1 MEIFDTPFGSLQLA
15 RVPLR
20 PKQPLRAW
28 DAADG
33 YVLSHLAEQPLPDG
47 GSIVLVGDS
56 FGALAC
62 SLRSHDPIVVNES
75 AAGAAAVLENLSR
88 NGLDELEVYSILDLD
103 TLTEPIDCVVV
114 KIPKSTSELV
124 DVLHRLRPHLHA
136 ETRIVGAAMAKH
148 IHTSTIECFTSII
161 GSTTTSLAHKKARLI
176 HSSFDYALDP
186 GPSPWPSTWTFDGST
201 LMTHGGGFSPS
212 SIDIGTKFLLDN
224 IGDVAELVPTTGEPL
239 RVVDL
244 GCGNGIIGL
253 RIARD
258 LAAVDA
264 NFLVDAVDDSA
275 LALAAAESSWEA
287 TFPGVAAE
295 RVAFRHHHR
304 LIEVVEKRS
313 VDLVVVNPP
322 FHDDRVVGDDTAWS
336 MFTDA
341 HKVLRP
347 GGSLVVVGN
356 RHLAYH
362 AKLKKIFGAV
372 DTMASNKK
380 FVLLRAHRR

>member
-1 MEIFDTPFGSLQLA
+1 
-15 RVPLR
+15 
-20 PKQPLRAW
+20 
-28 DAADG
+28 
-33 YVLSHLAEQPLPDG
+33 
-47 GSIVLVGDS
+47 
-56 FGALAC
+56 
-62 SLRSHDPIVVNES
+62 VNES
-75 AAGAAAVLENLSR
+75 AAGATAIADNLAR
-88 NGLDELEVYSILDLD
+88 NGFDPLEVYSILDLES
-103 TLTEPIDCVVV
+103 LTEPIDCVVV
-114 KIPKSTSELV
+114 KIPKSTAELV
-124 DVLHRLRPHLHA
+124 DILHRLRPHLHA
-136 ETRIVGAAMAKH
+136 ESRIIGAAMAKH

-161 GSTTTSLAHKKARLI
+161 GPTTTSLAQKKARLV
-176 HSSFDYALDP
+176 HSSFDYSLVT
-186 GPSPWPSTWTFDGST
+186 GPSPWPATWSDAGSAGGST
-201 LMTHGGGFSPS
+201 LVNHGGGFSPS
-212 SIDIGTKFLLDN
+212 SIDIGTRFLLDN
-224 IGDVAELVPTTGEPL
+224 IGDVAELVPNTGEPL

-258 LAAVDA
+258 LSAINADFVI
-264 NFLVDAVDDSA
+264 DAVDDSA
-275 LALAAAESSWEA
+275 LALAAAEASWEL
-287 TFPGVAAE
+287 TFPGLAAE

-336 MFTDA
+336 MFTDS

-356 RHLAYH
+356 QHLAYH
-362 AKLKKIFGAV
+362 AKLKKIFGTV